1 MSLTD
6 YERLLDKAR
15 VHGLTVRE
23 FPFVFYDGLIKG
35 RKIGIRKSIETSA
48 QKADVLAEEIA
59 HHQYNV
65 GDILDQSVT
74 ENRKQ
79 EHQARGHAYDDRF
92 GLPGIIRAYNA
103 GCRTQYEIS
112 EYLGV
117 SESFLK
123 EAVEH
128 YISKYGESVVYE
140 RYTITFIPWIEVE
153 RR

>member
-1 MSLTD
+1 MTD
-6 YERLLDKAR
+6 YERLLDKAKI
-15 VHGLTVRE
+15 HGLSVRE

-65 GDILDQSVT
+65 GNILDQSVT

-79 EHQARGHAYDDRF
+79 EHHARGHAYDDRF
-92 GLPGIIRAYNA
+92 GLPGIINAYNE
-103 GCRTQYEIS
+103 GCRTKFEIS

-117 SESFLK
+117 SEGFFE
-123 EAVEH
+123 EAVQY
-128 YISKYGESVVYE
+128 YINKYGESVAHQGYL
-140 RYTITFIPWIEVE
+140 ITFIPWIKVE
-153 RR
+153 RS